1 VQLRAGHLRTIGTW
15 RSTGAARMA
24 GQTFRYQHRRSIRQH
39 SGQRHRR
46 EQRGGTARWA
56 ITFEPED
63 LHRSGPPSKRA
74 ARLRQS
80 RRIPR
85 PEDAGPL
92 PWMPFACPTS
102 TPNRAEAMVE
112 KIDPTRRGRS
122 VPPEDVEHHLVN
134 VTQEVACQNGS
145 LGGVQPKGRC
155 GGGQDAGRLWKFA
168 TRARLVLRMKL

>member
-63 LHRSGPPSKRA
+63 LRRSGPPSKRA

-102 TPNRAEAMVE
+102 TPNRTEAMVE
-112 KIDPTRRGRS
+112 KIDPTRS
-122 VPPEDVEHHLVN
+122 
-134 VTQEVACQNGS
+134 GS
-145 LGGVQPKGRC
+145 ICSTWRRRAPSRQRNPGGSMSKWEFRRRPAKG
-155 GGGQDAGRLWKFA
+155 
-168 TRARLVLRMKL
+168 